1 MDTPTIIDEQKVR
14 PIATFTGKVTA
25 TGTTIRINT
34 NLNGEKLIIR
44 ATKKG
49 ARTLTFR
56 ITVSEDGI
64 ADLKIKKSLR
74 NYSIRVLFEGE
85 VIHSG
90 RV

>member
-1 MDTPTIIDEQKVR
+1 M
-14 PIATFTGKVTA
+14 TFTGKVTA

-34 NLNGEKLIIR
+34 NLNREKLIVR
-44 ATKKG
+44 ASKKG

-64 ADLKIKKSLR
+64 ADLKTKRFLR
-74 NYSIRVLFEGE
+74 NYGIQILFEGE
-85 VIHSG
+85 VIRSG